1 MFDQNLDFM
10 IEAEQLT
17 KVYGSFTAVKDIT
30 FRCRP
35 GEIVGFLGPNGAGK
49 TTTMR
54 ILTGYMPPTAGTA
67 YIAGFDTIGDSIA
80 ARQHLGYLPET
91 VPLYP
96 EMTVEGYLAYV
107 ARIRRLDNVWERVD
121 DVLEAVDLLDRAESF
136 IGALSKGMRQRVGLA
151 QALIHNPAVLI
162 LDEPTIGLDPR
173 QVVELRALIKELG
186 QQHTI
191 LLSTHI
197 LSEVEQICDRVI
209 MVIDGRIWADM
220 PLADIIGGEEEHI
233 MSLRLAGPDE
243 NTIAILE
250 TVPGVQ
256 RVQANEHG
264 RYTVAF
270 TGRDETRTEI
280 AEQAVNQGW
289 GLLELTVDKVSL
301 ESVFLNKIREAE
313 AARVD
318 VYLETAEDVNAEDI
332 ITAEDG
338 LQTAEVAVEAND
350 TSVDD
355 QSKVHNPQ
363 SEIEEEE
370 STGKEE

>member
-1 MFDQNLDFM
+1 MVEQNPDFM

-17 KVYGSFTAVKDIT
+17 KVYGSFTAIKDIT

-54 ILTGYMPPTAGTA
+54 ILTGYMPPTSGSAF
-67 YIAGFDTIGDSIA
+67 IAGHDTISDSIA
-80 ARQHLGYLPET
+80 ARKHLGYLPET

-107 ARIRRLDNVWERVD
+107 ARIRRLDNVWDQVD

-186 QQHTI
+186 EQHTI

-220 PLADIIGGEEEHI
+220 PLADIISGEGEHTL
-233 MSLRLAGPDE
+233 SLKLAGADESTTSRLESIPDVLNVIQGE
-243 NTIAILE
+243 KGSFMLT
-250 TVPGVQ
+250 T
-256 RVQANEHG
+256 
-264 RYTVAF
+264 
-270 TGRDETRTEI
+270 TGRDETHI
-280 AEQAVNQGW
+280 AVAEAVVNQGW
-289 GLLELTVDKVSL
+289 GLLEMTQSKASL
-301 ESVFLNKIREAE
+301 ESVFLNKIKEAE

-318 VYLETAEDVNAEDI
+318 MYLET
-332 ITAEDG
+332 
-338 LQTAEVAVEAND
+338 
-350 TSVDD
+350 VDEKAIEMTGD
-355 QSKVHNPQ
+355 WEK
-363 SEIEEEE
+363 ETEEETPDGRPQTTE
-370 STGKEE
+370 VSGGREPELEKED

>member
-1 MFDQNLDFM
+1 MADQNLDFM

-17 KVYGSFTAVKDIT
+17 KVYGSFTAIKDIT

-54 ILTGYMPPTAGTA
+54 ILTGYMPPTSGTA
-67 YIAGFDTIGDSIA
+67 YIGGHDTISDSIA

-96 EMTVEGYLAYV
+96 EMTVEGFLAYV
-107 ARIRRLDNVWERVD
+107 ARIRRLEGVWERVD
-121 DVLEAVDLLDRAESF
+121 DVLEAVDLLDRAESY

-186 QQHTI
+186 QSHTI

-209 MVIDGRIWADM
+209 TVIDGRIWADM
-220 PLADIIGGEEEHI
+220 PLADIIAGEGEHFL
-233 MSLRLAGPDE
+233 SLHLAGAD
-243 NTIAILE
+243 NTTTAQLE
-250 TVPGVQ
+250 TIPGVLG
-256 RVQANEHG
+256 VQEGENG
-264 RYTVAF
+264 RYTLSF
-270 TGRDETRTEI
+270 TGRDETRTTV
-280 AEQAVNQGW
+280 AETVVNQAW

-301 ESVFLNKIREAE
+301 ESVFLSKLKEAE
-313 AARVD
+313 EARVD
-318 VYLETAEDVNAEDI
+318 IYLQAAEEESEFDESPAAEKTAEQELETAEQHLPD
-332 ITAEDG
+332 TAE
-338 LQTAEVAVEAND
+338 EAGESSTVHDSPSD
-350 TSVDD
+350 T
-355 QSKVHNPQ
+355 
-363 SEIEEEE
+363 
-370 STGKEE
+370 KE